1 MLIVLRSDASDAD
14 QSRVIEL
21 IASLGLQSQNIVGSQ
36 RRAIAV
42 VGNDG
47 RVDGARFSALAGVEE
62 VIHISRPY
70 RMVAREWRP
79 ESSIVQLPGGLSV
92 GGKEILVVAGPC
104 SVESEAQ
111 IFATARAVKAAG
123 AAALRA
129 GAFKPR
135 TSPYAFQGLGLPG
148 LTLLAAVRRETGLLI
163 VTEAM
168 DEEGLDQVAELAD
181 VIQIG
186 ARNMQNF
193 ALLKRAGRAGKPVL
207 LKRGMAASLT
217 DLLLSA
223 EYVLTE
229 GNPDVILCERGIRG
243 FDGAARNLFDVNAIP
258 AVKSLSHLPIIADP
272 SHATGKRAMV
282 PAAARAAVAAGADGL
297 LIEAHVN
304 PDEALSDGA
313 QSLYPEQLVLLLEE
327 VRGIAAVLGRS
338 VAVPR

>member
-1 MLIVLRSDASDAD
+1 MLIVLRSDASATDRA
-14 QSRVIEL
+14 RVVSLIE
-21 IASLGLQSQNIVGSQ
+21 SLGFQAQSIEGAQ
-36 RRAIAV
+36 RGAIAI

-47 RVDGARFSALAGVEE
+47 RVDAARFSALPGVEE
-62 VIHISRPY
+62 VVHISRPY

-79 ESSIVQLPGGLSV
+79 ESTIVRLPGGRSV
-92 GGKEILVVAGPC
+92 GGSEVLVVAGPC

-123 AAALRA
+123 AVALRA

-135 TSPYAFQGLGLPG
+135 TSPYAFQGLGPAG
-148 LTLLAAVRRETGLLI
+148 LELLAAVRRETGLLI

-168 DEEGLDQVAELAD
+168 DERGLEQVAELAD

-193 ALLKRAGRAGKPVL
+193 TLLKHAGRAGKPVL
-207 LKRGMAASLT
+207 LKRGMAASLG
-217 DLLLSA
+217 DFLLSA
-223 EYVLTE
+223 EYVLSE

-258 AVKSLSHLPIIADP
+258 AVKALSHLPIFADP
-272 SHATGKRAMV
+272 SHATGKRALV
-282 PAAARAAVAAGADGL
+282 PAAARAAIAAGADGL
-297 LIEAHVN
+297 LIEVHVN

-313 QSLYPEQLVLLLEE
+313 QSLYPEQFALLLEE
-327 VRGIAAVLGRS
+327 LRGIAAVLGRR
-338 VAVPR
+338 VAE